1 MQPGEM
7 AVTYADISAIAADF
21 GFRPR
26 TSLEEGL
33 KRFVD
38 WFRRYQQMR

>member
-1 MQPGEM
+1 M
-7 AVTYADISAIAADF
+7 AVTYADISAMESDF
-21 GFRPR
+21 GYRPR
-26 TSLEEGL
+26 VSLEEGL